1 MTRVSEAGLRSLP
14 MSVTPELGFRPFDAD
29 NHYYEA
35 EDAFIRHIDPA
46 MAKRCMQWADVGGKR
61 RLLVGGR
68 INKFIPN
75 PRFDP
80 IARPGSLEDYFRGR
94 NEGGVDI
101 KTMFGDLE
109 PLDQHPAYR
118 DRDARVALLDEQGL
132 EGALLFPTLGVG
144 MQEALRH
151 DVPALHA
158 AFRAFN
164 EWLDED
170 WGFDRGDGRLYA
182 APMIAFAD
190 PDAAADEVRRVAE
203 AGARILVAVPGPIPD
218 GDGGYLSP
226 GHPRFDP
233 VWAAV
238 EAAGVPL
245 ALHAGLSGVGQYAK
259 FWRTGADHGGGG
271 FEAFKHAAFPLVA
284 FQDRSISDTLAA
296 LVCHGVLGRFP
307 ALRLASIEN
316 GAMWVP
322 DLIRNL
328 RAAWGKMPFAFT
340 EHPVEQLRRQV
351 WVAPYYED
359 DMERIKADL
368 GVDRLLFGSDFPHTE
383 GLAEPTQ
390 FVKDI
395 PTFDAADTRAIMRDN
410 VRDLLGLPR
419 DPEAVAQP
427 ER

>member
-1 MTRVSEAGLRSLP
+1 MVD
-14 MSVTPELGFRPFDAD
+14 LGFRPFDAD

-35 EDAFIRHIDPA
+35 EDAFTRHIDPG

-68 INKFIPN
+68 VNKFIPN
-75 PRFDP
+75 PTFDP
-80 IARPGSLEDYFRGR
+80 IAAPGSLEDYFRGR
-94 NEGGVDI
+94 NADGVDL

-109 PLDQHPAYR
+109 PIADHPGYR
-118 DRDARVALLDEQGL
+118 QREARLALLDEQGM

-158 AFRAFN
+158 AFTAFN
-164 EWLDED
+164 AWLDED

-190 PDAAADEVRRVAE
+190 PDLAVTEVTRVLD
-203 AGARILVAVPGPIPD
+203 AGARILVAVPGPVPDRD
-218 GDGGYLSP
+218 GDGYVSP

-233 VWAAV
+233 VWGLIA
-238 EAAGVPL
+238 EAGVPM
-245 ALHAGLSGVGQYAK
+245 ALHAGLSGVAHYGR
-259 FWRTGADHGGGG
+259 FWRTGAEGGGGG
-271 FEAFKHAAFPLVA
+271 FTAFKHAAFPLVA
-284 FQDRSISDTLAA
+284 FQDRGISDTFAA
-296 LVCHGVLGRFP
+296 LICHGVLDRFP

-322 DLIRNL
+322 DLLRNL
-328 RAAWGKMPFAFT
+328 RDAHGKMPFAFDR
-340 EHPVEQLRRQV
+340 HPVEQFREQV

-359 DMERIKADL
+359 DMARLRDAVGIE
-368 GVDRLLFGSDFPHTE
+368 RLLFGSDFPHTE
-383 GLAEPTQ
+383 GLPDPVM

-395 PTFDAADTRAIMRDN
+395 PGFSPAETRRIMRDN
-410 VRDLLGLPR
+410 VLDLLS
-419 DPEAVAQP
+419 A
-427 ER
+427 